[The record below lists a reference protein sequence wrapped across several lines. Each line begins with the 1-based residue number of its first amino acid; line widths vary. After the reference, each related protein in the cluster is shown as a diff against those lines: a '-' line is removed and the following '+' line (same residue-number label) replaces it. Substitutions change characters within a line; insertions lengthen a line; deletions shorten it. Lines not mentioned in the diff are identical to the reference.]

1 MSTKATKVK
10 RDDAPGIALKR
21 VHVIK
26 RGLRAGRRGVA
37 LSLRTLREAAGKT
50 QTQVEAESG
59 INQGDV
65 SRLETA
71 EKLDDY
77 TVKLLRRYAK
87 ALGGDVELVFVWG
100 DRRVT
105 VAGPPRRVEEDDEPP
120 PSSEGESSGEHS
132 R

>member
-1 MSTKATKVK
+1 MNTKAAKARRDEPRVVK
-10 RDDAPGIALKR
+10 KPLQVVG
-21 VHVIK
+21 

-50 QTQVEAESG
+50 QAQVEVETG

-71 EKLDDY
+71 DVLDDY
-77 TVKLLRRYAK
+77 TVKTLRRYAR

-105 VAGPPRRVEEDDEPP
+105 IAPPPRRVD
-120 PSSEGESSGEHS
+120 
-132 R
+132 

>member
-1 MSTKATKVK
+1 M
-10 RDDAPGIALKR
+10 
-21 VHVIK
+21 
-26 RGLRAGRRGVA
+26 
-37 LSLRTLREAAGKT
+37 SLRTLREAAGKT

-71 EKLDDY
+71 ETLDDCS
-77 TVKLLRRYAK
+77 VKTLRRYAK

-105 VAGPPRRVEEDDEPP
+105 VAGPPRRVEEDDESP
-120 PSSEGESSGEHS
+120 PSSEGEPESSAARS